1 MSSDQQDEA
10 TKLLQFLYACP
21 IGLIEFSAG
30 GDIEMVNPLA
40 MQLLLPL
47 SPRGF
52 VSNFYNVMEAYAPE
66 LRNMVDTF
74 SAGEGTVCENQQI
87 LVKPSLKESGSDAK
101 VLACTIV
108 KLTPIRLIASLSDVS
123 RQVAG
128 AKRLKQ
134 AETWFA
140 SLLDGI
146 NDFAM
151 LSVDADGIISGVSDS
166 MFRQSGF
173 TASQT
178 VGLPLESFTAHT
190 EGFANISVHE
200 QIGIAKQ
207 QGWHLSEGWQRKET
221 GEPYWSQRL
230 ISMRNDAHPETKQA
244 AGFTAVIRDVTRQD
258 SNTTKLLH
266 MLRNDYLTGASNR
279 AHFFEAGEAECF
291 RAERYGQPLAM
302 IVIDIDRFKQINDS
316 YGHAAGDLVLVTFSR
331 MCTALLRPNDI
342 FARFGGEEFVVLLPS
357 TDCAGAARTAERLRA
372 SLAALSINAGDQ
384 TISITA
390 SFGCMQ
396 MQSESSTLA
405 AMLAEA
411 DLLLYKAKGAG
422 RNRVETALTTE
433 VEA

>member
-1 MSSDQQDEA
+1 MSSDQQDEV

-21 IGLIEFSAG
+21 VGLIEFSAS
-30 GDIEMVNPLA
+30 GDMEMINPFA

-47 SPRGF
+47 SPQGF
-52 VSNFYNVMEAYAPE
+52 ISNFYSVMESYAPE

-74 SAGEGTVCENQQI
+74 SASEGTVCENQQI
-87 LVKPSLKESGSDAK
+87 LIKPSLKESGTDAR

-108 KLTPIRLIASLSDVS
+108 KLTPVRLIASLSDVS
-123 RQVAG
+123 KQVAG
-128 AKRLKQ
+128 ARRLRQ

-140 SLLDGI
+140 SLLDNI

-151 LSVDADGIISGVSDS
+151 LSVDADGIIRGVSDS

-178 VGLPLESFTAHT
+178 IGLPLESFTAHN
-190 EGFANISVHE
+190 EGFTGISVSD
-200 QIGIAKQ
+200 QIGIVKQ
-207 QGWHLSEGWQRKET
+207 QGWYLSEGWQRKEA

-230 ISMRNDAHPETKQA
+230 ITMRHDAHPGTKQA
-244 AGFTAVIRDVTRQD
+244 AGFTAVIRDVTKHEL
-258 SNTTKLLH
+258 NTTKLLR

-279 AHFFEAGEAECF
+279 AHFFEAGESECF

-302 IVIDIDRFKQINDS
+302 IVIDIDHFKKINDV
-316 YGHAAGDLVLVTFSR
+316 YGHAAGDFVLVTFSQT
-331 MCTALLRPNDI
+331 CIALLRPNDI
-342 FARFGGEEFVVLLPS
+342 FARLGGEEFVVLLPS
-357 TDCAGAARTAERLRA
+357 TDCAGAAHTAERLRA
-372 SLAALSINAGDQ
+372 TLAALSINAGDQ

-390 SFGCMQ
+390 SFGCVQ
-396 MQSESSTLA
+396 MQSNLGTLA
-405 AMLAEA
+405 TMLAEA

-422 RNRVETALTTE
+422 RNRVEAGLTME